1 MVCSQSLKYHSLSLS
16 LFHVHKKDH
25 KFIQEE
31 ALVCELYGIYLI
43 ENKRVAEGVEQL
55 QIAVKKYQQ
64 WGALKK
70 SLDVIDFASEVLNTN
85 S

>member
-1 MVCSQSLKYHSLSLS
+1 MVYSQSLKYHSN
-16 LFHVHKKDH
+16 FHIYTYKDH

-31 ALVCELYGIYLI
+31 ALACELYGIYFI

-70 SLDVIDFASEVLNTN
+70 SLDVIEFAAEALGTN